1 MYAADTHLD
10 AEKIKKHHSNPSPSK
25 LRKLRRCRLH
35 QSESCTGRAV
45 SWNWCWRWSSHWW
58 IGNGIYGGIP
68 DWRLLGFA
76 NPFQFIDFCL
86 IWEEVLIAFPIAIW
100 RETKAESAYRVGK
113 LASMVCRLTRRWC
126 LAKSIYCT
134 FHNSLTLNG
143 PISFGLYFFCQN
155 HIGISL
161 QALWRENSW
170 TSSAR
175 PFARKTTHVELS
187 VHWSARLTGWLWPFQ

>member
-10 AEKIKKHHSNPSPSK
+10 AEKKTPLQPESFQASQASSLQATPIRILHRPSRQLKLMLTLKLSLMNWQWNLWGNTWLETLGLCKCLSK
-25 LRKLRRCRLH
+25 
-35 QSESCTGRAV
+35 V
-45 SWNWCWRWSSHWW
+45 
-58 IGNGIYGGIP
+58 
-68 DWRLLGFA
+68 
-76 NPFQFIDFCL
+76 DFCL
-86 IWEEVLIAFPIAIW
+86 IWEEILIAFPLAIW

-143 PISFGLYFFCQN
+143 NYHFVWVIFFGQN
-155 HIGISL
+155 PIGISL

-187 VHWSARLTGWLWPFQ
+187 VHWSARLTGWLWTFQ